1 MSSRLTAGL
10 VLGCS
15 LFLLVGCR
23 SRTEQPGAVPPEQK
37 GAVPSGFLTITLHV
51 EDMAERLDLA

>member
-1 MSSRLTAGL
+1 MSRRLTGGL

-15 LFLLVGCR
+15 LFLLPGCG
-23 SRTEQPGAVPPEQK
+23 SRTEQQGAKLSELKTV
-37 GAVPSGFLTITLHV
+37 TLHV